1 MAQQILSRL
10 ALVSN
15 ATLLQGRWCAV
26 LKMHYAVGLPASS
39 CAAGAWPD
47 LKWNVAR
54 IFLKVLIVDDQART
68 RESLAGLCAR
78 SGDVQVVGE
87 AVSGKTGLDAA
98 RLLNPDILL
107 LDVELPDMSGID
119 LLRTVSAQSDSA
131 GIMLA
136 NGGDHAVA
144 AFAEGAIDYLV
155 TPVTAERFE
164 KAMCRARDRLERA
177 LAGDS
182 TAMRHSSDAGSSM
195 APRFLV
201 GERQRRLYPIEPL
214 TVDYIEADGNYV
226 TLRVGTTEYLSR
238 DSLKRL
244 STELED
250 LGFIRIERSLLVNAA
265 AVSYL
270 EVASYGTFALTL
282 RSGVCLHSSSAYR
295 DCILRVIPLPKRYR
309 GVTQ

>member
-1 MAQQILSRL
+1 M
-10 ALVSN
+10 
-15 ATLLQGRWCAV
+15 
-26 LKMHYAVGLPASS
+26 
-39 CAAGAWPD
+39 
-47 LKWNVAR
+47 
-54 IFLKVLIVDDQART
+54 KVLIVDDHART

-78 SGDVQVVGE
+78 SDDIQVVGE
-87 AVSGKTGLDAA
+87 AASGKGGVDAA

-107 LDVELPDMSGID
+107 LDVELPDMSGVD
-119 LLRTVSAQSDSA
+119 VLRAVSAQSDSA

-136 NGGDHAVA
+136 NCGDHAVA

-155 TPVTAERFE
+155 APVTAERFE
-164 KAMCRARDRLERA
+164 KAMCRARYRLERS

-182 TAMRHSSDAGSSM
+182 TAASHSSHLGRNM
-195 APRFLV
+195 AASPRFLV
-201 GERQRRLYPIEPL
+201 GERQRRLYPIDPQ
-214 TVDYIEADGNYV
+214 TIDYIEADGNYV
-226 TLRVGTTEYLSR
+226 TLRAGTTEYLSR

-244 STELED
+244 SAQLEE
-250 LGFIRIERSLLVNAA
+250 LGFIRVERSLLVNAA

-270 EVASYGTFALTL
+270 EVASNGTFALTL